1 MAGSNEELK
10 TLIEGTI
17 SDLVSAFVYYDRK
30 EDEELPRGEIERLL
44 EEGVITAEWIVEKF
58 GEKLREYLSA

>member
-44 EEGVITAEWIVEKF
+44 DEGVITAEWIVEKF
-58 GEKLREYLSA
+58 AEKLRESLSA